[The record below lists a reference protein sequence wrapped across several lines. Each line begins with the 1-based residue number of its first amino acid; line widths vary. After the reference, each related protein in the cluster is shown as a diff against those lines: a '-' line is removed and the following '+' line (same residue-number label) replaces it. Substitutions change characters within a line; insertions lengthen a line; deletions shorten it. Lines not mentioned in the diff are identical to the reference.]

1 LLLEANEMN
10 SPKRDHLSQDL
21 IFRTLDDE
29 LTAAEHIEC
38 ESHLAVCEMC
48 RQKLSSLRD
57 FSAHIE
63 AAVLFTPIPA
73 VADGRRNLQ
82 KAIEE
87 QRLTAPVVLQHPARV
102 MRRFGWGMAIA
113 ATLAFGVLLAPKH
126 EAVVPSLTVEPANQ
140 TAAAAQTGTIDVD
153 GETFLPV
160 PYSNAD
166 LQAAAP
172 HIVEMQVPIAA
183 LVDVGI
189 VLEPVSNRMG
199 SGQDGE
205 GSVLADVL
213 VGADG
218 QPRGVHVLAA
228 D

>member
-1 LLLEANEMN
+1 MN
-10 SPKRDHLSQDL
+10 SSNCDHLSQDL

-29 LTAAEHIEC
+29 LTAAEHVEC
-38 ESHLAVCEMC
+38 ESHLAVCEIC

-57 FSAHIE
+57 FSSHIE
-63 AAVLFTPIPA
+63 AAVLSAPVPA
-73 VADGRRNLQ
+73 AGNGRRNLQ

-87 QRLTAPVVLQHPARV
+87 HRLTAPVVLQHPARV

-113 ATLAFGVLLAPKH
+113 ATLAFGVMLAPKH
-126 EAVVPSLTVEPANQ
+126 EAVLPLATVVEPVSHTAAMQ
-140 TAAAAQTGTIDVD
+140 TATIEVD

-166 LQAAAP
+166 LQSAAP
-172 HIVEMQVPIAA
+172 HIVQMQVPIAS

-189 VLEPVSNRMG
+189 VLEPVSNRIG

-218 QPRGVHVLAA
+218 QPRGVHVLGAE
-228 D
+228 